1 MTKKKVST
9 LCLLFTRSFVQLSR
23 FVLAVLV
30 ELTPLMNDESAF
42 YEIFQEV
49 LSLAFAFRV
58 HDLRLGF

>member
-1 MTKKKVST
+1 
-9 LCLLFTRSFVQLSR
+9 
-23 FVLAVLV
+23 
-30 ELTPLMNDESAF
+30 MNDESAF